1 MNARFGDNGGRVRW
15 GWMRS
20 HDGSKNGSCRFN
32 LLTWG
37 VRHLSVPMGH
47 VSVGRRMW
55 CRAWKGISRN
65 PQPTRSRTVSPIDR
79 QSNLIQN
86 VFHGVPSLWHFKA
99 RVWGQHLGLRTVPR
113 ASWRTDAIDWFF
125 EKSSPRRTREPIC
138 FSSVPSDKYRNT
150 TFGKQCL
157 PSQA

>member
-1 MNARFGDNGGRVRW
+1 
-15 GWMRS
+15 MRS

-47 VSVGRRMW
+47 VSVERRMW

-65 PQPTRSRTVSPIDR
+65 PQPTRSLSVSPMDT

-86 VFHGVPSLWHFKA
+86 VLHEVPSSRHFKVY
-99 RVWGQHLGLRTVPR
+99 VWGQHPGLRTTPL
-113 ASWRTDAIDWFF
+113 ATWRTDLTDCFF
-125 EKSSPRRTREPIC
+125 GKSSPRRTRETNM
-138 FSSVPSDKYRNT
+138 FSLSSSSQVPKHNFRKAIS
-150 TFGKQCL
+150 
-157 PSQA
+157 S